1 MTMAVRQIPHRY
13 HGQQTLAAVG
23 RAARTHVFFLL
34 RLAALS
40 AGILSDAMRPSMWR
54 RSVRN
59 EFWRTLRHAAGGGLA
74 TTIFTGALVGLL
86 MVSEA
91 LFWLGIAGES
101 RLAGPIIVT
110 VLVRQVTPL
119 LIGLILVGRA
129 GVVTVAEMSTI
140 GLAEQQRALL
150 GQGLD
155 PFTLFVLPRAIALAL
170 ASFTLGVI
178 FVLVALIIGF
188 VVSNV
193 LGATQTSIWLFF
205 DGVVAAMQGYDFALF
220 PAALLIIGLLI
231 TAISC
236 LTGMSGEGSDQPA
249 TVLPRSFVRCVVAIL
264 IINVIANL
272 AAP

>member
-1 MTMAVRQIPHRY
+1 MTVPVPQLRHRY
-13 HGQQTLAAVG
+13 RGQQTLAAIG
-23 RAARTHVFFLL
+23 RATRTHLFFLL
-34 RLAALS
+34 RLAAVSVGVLW
-40 AGILSDAMRPSMWR
+40 DAMRPSTWR
-54 RSVRN
+54 RSVRT
-59 EFWRTLRHAAGGGLA
+59 EFWRTLWHAAGGGLA
-74 TTIFTGALVGLL
+74 TTVFSGALVGLL

-91 LFWLGIAGES
+91 LFWLGRAGEA
-101 RLAGPIIVT
+101 RLVGPIIVT

-140 GLAEQQRALL
+140 GPAGQQRALL
-150 GQGLD
+150 AQGLD
-155 PFTLFVLPRAIALAL
+155 PFTLFVLPRGIALAL

-178 FVLVALIIGF
+178 FVLVALIVGF

-193 LGATQTSIWLFF
+193 LGATQASIWLFF
-205 DGVVAAMQGYDFALF
+205 DGVVAAMEGYDFALF

-231 TAISC
+231 AAICC
-236 LTGMSGEGSDQPA
+236 LTGMSGDGSDQPA

-264 IINVIANL
+264 MINVIANL